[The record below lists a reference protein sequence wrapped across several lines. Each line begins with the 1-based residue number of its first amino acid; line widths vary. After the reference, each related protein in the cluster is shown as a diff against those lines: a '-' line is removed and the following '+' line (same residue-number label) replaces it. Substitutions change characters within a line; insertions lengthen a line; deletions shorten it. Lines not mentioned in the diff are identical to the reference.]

1 MGRVLVWWGGNVTG
15 RNCVNLPEAGVVVHG
30 SFTFTTMGADIS
42 DQVSRKFHC
51 FSRRSRFGSKF
62 WFIPV
67 STFKFLPLLP
77 KRFDRHCCFMCPPVS
92 TWLRLHGY
100 IDRFYVH
107 GTYTYGT
114 VSNISSLATSDHD
127 ATRTITRH
135 DQPLACRTRPLFHT
149 AQFFIDKAWNTVT
162 WWEECSESALMATDR
177 LIQSTLVT
185 LD

>member
-1 MGRVLVWWGGNVTG
+1 MWWCTV
-15 RNCVNLPEAGVVVHG
+15 A
-30 SFTFTTMGADIS
+30 
-42 DQVSRKFHC
+42 SR
-51 FSRRSRFGSKF
+51 SRRWVLIFRTKCRGNFTAFRDVHVLDPSFGSSPSRRLNF
-62 WFIPV
+62 FPSFRRGSIVTVV
-67 STFKFLPLLP
+67 SCARPFQL
-77 KRFDRHCCFMCPPVS
+77 
-92 TWLRLHGY
+92 GY
-100 IDRFYVH
+100 AYMATLT
-107 GTYTYGT
+107 GSTYTYGT